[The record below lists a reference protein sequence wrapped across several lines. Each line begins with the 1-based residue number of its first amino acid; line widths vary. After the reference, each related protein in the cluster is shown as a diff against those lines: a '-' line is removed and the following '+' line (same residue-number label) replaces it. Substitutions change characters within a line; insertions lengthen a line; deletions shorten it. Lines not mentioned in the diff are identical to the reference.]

1 MTNLEPTIGQRE
13 RRTQQR
19 IVELLRKPVGQG
31 GLGYIYLG
39 DWTEDVQTSPIIGER
54 LKTFLT
60 KTQQH
65 SDKLADR
72 AIFEMSNLAL
82 DKTKRLYDLNRDL
95 YEALRYGIKLREE
108 HGENKKTIQLIDWD
122 NPQNN
127 DFAFAEEV
135 TVDMGR
141 YKKRPDIVLYVNGIA
156 LGVLE
161 LKRSSVDVSEGIRQN
176 LDSQKKDFIQ
186 RFYGPVQLVM
196 AGNDTQGLRYGT
208 IETPEKYYLQWK
220 EEREHADKPNE
231 LVTPEDGVKVL
242 LPVKDAAGDDSHATQ
257 ITQFAPRLDFDLS
270 CVCRKDRLL
279 EIIQDFTVFDRG
291 VKKLCRPNQYFGVRA
306 AQRFVGRKEGG
317 ILWHTQGSGKSL
329 SMVWLAKWIKENVSG
344 SRVLVITDR
353 TELDEQIE
361 KVFLGVGEK
370 GIVRTSSGSDLI
382 ASLQGK
388 LKRKNFPSE
397 PSLICSLVHKFG
409 HQTSSKKSN
418 KASDQDI
425 EKYLEEL
432 QKALPKDFKV
442 KGDFFVFVDEAHRTQ
457 SGKLHAAMKK
467 LIPNATFI
475 GFTGTPLLKKDSQTS
490 LEVFGRYIHTYKF
503 DQAVRDEVVLDLR
516 YEARDID
523 QRLGSKK
530 KIDAYFEAKTAG
542 LTDVAR
548 AELKKRWGTL
558 QRVFSSQERLEQIAN
573 DIVFDMQTKPRLM
586 DGTGNAMLVCS
597 SIYEACRYYEIFE
610 KTDLKNRIAIVTSYE
625 PTAASIKG
633 EESGEGE
640 TERLRQYAVYRRM
653 LSQWF
658 AEPDEDKALARIEDF
673 ETQVKER
680 FIDEPGQ
687 MKLLIV
693 VDKLLTGFDAPSAT
707 YLYIDKQMQDHG
719 LFQAICR
726 VNRLDGE
733 TKDYGYIIDY
743 KDLFKS
749 LKTSIKDYT
758 EGALDGYAKEDVDGL
773 LEDRLL
779 KGKED
784 LDEALDQVKAICEP
798 VAAPRGRKQ
807 YYAYF
812 AAETSG
818 DTAQLKENEPR
829 RLAFY
834 KHAARL
840 VRTYAAIAG
849 DMAEAGYT
857 AAQIVQIKKDVVF
870 YEKLREELK
879 IFSGDAIDLKR
890 YEPAMRHLLDSYVR
904 AEASEKLSDFENKT
918 LVQLVVENG
927 VDALPDVL
935 PDEIADNEEAM
946 AETIEN
952 NVRKLIVDKNPIN
965 PKYYESMSALLDG
978 LISKRRSAAI
988 KYAEYLKK
996 ISELAANVFHGEGS
1010 KEYPALL
1017 QNREQKAIYDNF
1029 GQDPTRAIQIDAAIR
1044 TARQDDW
1051 KGNRMKERKVRV
1063 AIQKMLPDSTDEEIE
1078 ALMNLALQQEGY

>member
-1 MTNLEPTIGQRE
+1 MSNLEPTIGQRE

-19 IVELLRKPVGQG
+19 IVQLFGKPVDQG
-31 GLGYIYLG
+31 GLGYTYLG
-39 DWTEDVQTSPIIGER
+39 DWTDSVQDSPIVPDR
-54 LKTFLT
+54 LRAFLSN
-60 KTQQH
+60 TQQY
-65 SDKLADR
+65 SDKLTDR
-72 AIFEMSNLAL
+72 AIFELTSLAL
-82 DKTKRLYDLNRDL
+82 DKTKRIYDLNRDL
-95 YEALRYGIKLREE
+95 YEMLRYGIKIREE
-108 HGENKKTIQLIDWD
+108 HGENKQTIWLIDWEH
-122 NPQNN
+122 PERN
-127 DFAFAEEV
+127 DFAIAEEV

-161 LKRSSVDVSEGIRQN
+161 LKRSYVDVSEGIRQN
-176 LDSQKKDFIQ
+176 LDSQQKKFIQ

-220 EEREHADKPNE
+220 EEKEFDDKPNE
-231 LVTPEDGVKVL
+231 SVK
-242 LPVKDAAGDDSHATQ
+242 PTD
-257 ITQFAPRLDFDLS
+257 PRLDFDLS

-291 VKKLCRPNQYFGVRA
+291 VKKLCRPNQYFGIRA

-317 ILWHTQGSGKSL
+317 IIWHTQGSGKSL
-329 SMVWLAKWIKENVSG
+329 SMVWLAKWIKENVTG

-370 GIVRTSSGSDLI
+370 GIVRTSSGSELI
-382 ASLQGK
+382 AALQGK
-388 LKRKNFPSE
+388 LSRKNFPSE

-409 HQTSSKKSN
+409 QQTSRSN
-418 KASDQDI
+418 EVSNQDI

-442 KGDFFVFVDEAHRTQ
+442 KGDFYVFVDEAHRTQ
-457 SGKLHAAMKK
+457 SGRLHAAMKK
-467 LIPNATFI
+467 LIPDATFI
-475 GFTGTPLLKKDSQTS
+475 GFTGTPLLKTDKQTS

-503 DQAVRDEVVLDLR
+503 DEAVRDEVVLDLR

-523 QRLGSKK
+523 QRLGSRE

-542 LTDVAR
+542 LTDVAK

-610 KTDLKNRIAIVTSYE
+610 KTDLKGRIAIVTSYE

-653 LSQWF
+653 LSEWF
-658 AEPDEDKALARIEDF
+658 DEPDEDKALTRIEDF
-673 ETQVKER
+673 EKEVKER

-707 YLYIDKQMQDHG
+707 YLYIDKQMRDHG

-758 EGALDGYAKEDVDGL
+758 EGALDGYAKEDVEGL
-773 LEDRLL
+773 LEDRLQ

-798 VAAPRGRKQ
+798 VVAPRGQKQ
-807 YYAYF
+807 YFAYF
-812 AAETSG
+812 AAEESG
-818 DTAQLKENEPR
+818 NTTQLKENEPK
-829 RLAFY
+829 RLALY
-834 KHAARL
+834 KHVGRL
-840 VRTYAAIAG
+840 VRAYAAIAS
-849 DMAEAGYT
+849 DMVEAGYT
-857 AAQIVQIKKDVVF
+857 ATEIERIKQDVVF

-879 IFSGDAIDLKR
+879 VFSGDAIDLKR

-904 AEASEKLSDFENKT
+904 ADESRKLSDFENKS
-918 LVQLVVENG
+918 LVQLIVENG
-927 VDALPDVL
+927 VDALPDAV
-935 PDEIADNEEAM
+935 PEGIAEDQEAM

-965 PKYYESMSALLDG
+965 PKYYETMSALLDD
-978 LISKRRSAAI
+978 LIAQRRAAAL
-988 KYAEYLKK
+988 KYAEYLEK
-996 ISELAANVFHGEGS
+996 IKQLAGQVFHGEGGTD
-1010 KEYPALL
+1010 YPDSLKTAA
-1017 QNREQKAIYDNF
+1017 QRAIYDNF
-1029 GQDPTRAIQIDAAIR
+1029 GQDETRAIQLDAAIR
-1044 TARQDDW
+1044 TARQDNW

-1063 AIQKMLPDSTDEEIE
+1063 ALSKMLPDATDDEIGD
-1078 ALMNLALQQEGY
+1078 LLNLALQQEEY